1 VVQVVAWDGDVAI
14 GRGIV
19 LLPEH
24 EEYSVSAMREGC
36 AEVRDVFVVAE
47 RRRSG
52 VARAIMRSLED
63 AARANGLSRVGLA
76 VSLSADAEPA
86 RRLYQALGYRH
97 AHGPFIS
104 STTLAGDDGRLP
116 VGSPMTYLVKEC

>member
-1 VVQVVAWDGDVAI
+1 MQVVAWDGDVPV
-14 GRGIV
+14 GRGMA
-19 LLPEH
+19 LFPEH

-36 AEVRDVFVVAE
+36 AEVRDVFVVSE

-63 AARANGLSRVGLA
+63 AARANGMSRVGLA

-86 RRLYQALGYRH
+86 RRLYRALGYRH

>member
-1 VVQVVAWDGDVAI
+1 MVQVVAWDGDVAI
-14 GRGIV
+14 GRGIA

-36 AEVRDVFVVAE
+36 AEVRDVFVVFE

-63 AARANGLSRVGLA
+63 AARANGMSRVGLA

>member
-1 VVQVVAWDGDVAI
+1 MVQVVAWDGDVPI

-36 AEVRDVFVVAE
+36 AEVRDVFVVFE

-63 AARANGLSRVGLA
+63 AVRANGMSRVGLA

-86 RRLYQALGYRH
+86 RRLYQSLGYRH

>member
-1 VVQVVAWDGDVAI
+1 
-14 GRGIV
+14 
-19 LLPEH
+19 
-24 EEYSVSAMREGC
+24 
-36 AEVRDVFVVAE
+36 
-47 RRRSG
+47 
-52 VARAIMRSLED
+52 MRSLED
-63 AARANGLSRVGLA
+63 AVRANGMSRVGLA

-86 RRLYQALGYRH
+86 RRLYQSLGYRH

>member
-1 VVQVVAWDGDVAI
+1 MVQVVAWDGDVPI

-36 AEVRDVFVVAE
+36 AEVRDVFVVFE

-63 AARANGLSRVGLA
+63 AARANGMSRVGLA

-86 RRLYQALGYRH
+86 RRLYQSLGYRH

-116 VGSPMTYLVKEC
+116 VGSPMTYLVTEC

>member
-1 VVQVVAWDGDVAI
+1 MVQVVAWDGDVAI

-36 AEVRDVFVVAE
+36 AEVRDVFVVFE

-52 VARAIMRSLED
+52 VARAITRSLED
-63 AARANGLSRVGLA
+63 AARANGMSRVGLA

-86 RRLYQALGYRH
+86 RRLYQALGYLH